1 MTEIST
7 LAEGVLDAKRELIL
21 ARAQKAKIEAL
32 RAEKELAEYSAQ
44 VEYARSSN
52 FRNRVYDFVSE
63 IDKGSVEEALDTI
76 NRWARM
82 SKDPVTIRF
91 TSPGGDIIH
100 GFSLFDTIRMH
111 ISDGIPI
118 TTIVTGQGASMAA
131 VLLQSGSHRAISQN
145 AEFYLHE
152 VQGGSRGSASDLE
165 ENATNARR
173 LNERLTKVLAERSVL
188 KHTEIASKIKRK
200 GWTLDAEGT
209 LKYGFADSILKTS
222 YLIGKGRS

>member
-91 TSPGGDIIH
+91 TSPGGDKQWACEAKA
-100 GFSLFDTIRMH
+100 DA
-111 ISDGIPI
+111 
-118 TTIVTGQGASMAA
+118 ASTACRRESVA
-131 VLLQSGSHRAISQN
+131 RARW
-145 AEFYLHE
+145 L
-152 VQGGSRGSASDLE
+152 
-165 ENATNARR
+165 
-173 LNERLTKVLAERSVL
+173 
-188 KHTEIASKIKRK
+188 
-200 GWTLDAEGT
+200 
-209 LKYGFADSILKTS
+209 
-222 YLIGKGRS
+222 